1 MLNPQLVANF
11 IQTLLSSATTDY
23 KFNINA
29 ELNQAKGGYITGIL
43 RTVEAPQSPI
53 ENYTDIKYVYDC
65 ELLIPAAR
73 TNDIY
78 IKIKDIVS
86 SVLEANNGVKQDF
99 GTGKGT
105 ITFSDAVPGKYDI
118 AYGVGDSLPMRFRVF
133 VTYTEIDTVTSADKK
148 WYLDGVL
155 IPYLSESVTIQT
167 EGYTRKI
174 FTEQYSKT
182 LKTGQTRFYTFEV
195 PETSG
200 IGQNINAL
208 ILNNNISA
216 THTLKLIDGVTYT
229 ESNPFQTNVIVYTSG
244 TVKSVK
250 PNASSITITFT
261 DTGVNTEYPMY
272 QLGLVDFPFDR
283 QGEDTR
289 YFSTTAKQTAY
300 FTTLLAV
307 GAPFEVIPAP
317 NLNSIN
323 ISRQVYPNNTNKDLL
338 FLTAKNYAVIKIMTT
353 AQSTPQY
360 LYFFITNCEVGEGGQ
375 VMYDLELDTVQTY
388 FFDPSIK
395 FADCL
400 IERAHLNRFEKV
412 DKTTV
417 KFVTDPASKIY
428 NAEDALNFPKRLTKR
443 TRIGL
448 QSTGNAEVDNW
459 LNTYVDYWVYVFL
472 SSGRY
477 DYGRVGEANN
487 TVFPQIRINK
497 NKLNDTKVGDDG
509 LLTLPAACYC
519 YPVFKK
525 LTEPNNVGII
535 RLKNT
540 TTTTQ
545 YIDIDELGALGL
557 EAKNTGDNGITAK
570 YYTKKISTIPPF
582 ALFTSGV
589 ENKDGLRF
597 SYSISNNVLSIYD
610 NIPDPE
616 PGFVGRS
623 APFEYCFGN
632 GYPTEAFIGHPE
644 SAEQQNTLNIGVL
657 VLFNQYIDSIETE
670 LYSLPYNNNIL
681 ISDIKNGTNRLLYNP
696 KLNSQNFKELIISAS
711 SGDEFAYDIQKLQSN
726 QIQFLYNEPLQ
737 PEITKYYMRVSPVG
751 LYVDGSDKNY
761 TGLVGSN
768 DTSMAFVTDQYST
781 FIANNKN
788 FWMQSNMK
796 IVAGAFKSHA
806 NNLVNYAKSTDGQD
820 DLVYNTGM
828 SILDTRLAIIDRN
841 LTIDNMRNAPEQLK
855 NANGSVL
862 FNMSVTDL
870 GLYVE
875 EWSALDGDIQTG
887 FDFMELYG
895 FAVNAIDNVKNYTNI
910 RKYHNYV
917 KAQLEA
923 ITGGSMS
930 NISRENLRQR
940 FAKGIRFWNIA
951 TPDYSNENYENWLD
965 N

>member
-29 ELNQAKGGYITGIL
+29 ELNQTKGGYITGIL
-43 RTVEAPQSPI
+43 RTAEAPQSPI
-53 ENYTDIKYVYDC
+53 ENYTDVKYVYDC

-133 VTYTEIDTVTSADKK
+133 VTYTEIDTVTSSDKK

-195 PETSG
+195 PETSE

-289 YFSTTAKQTAY
+289 YFSTTAEQTAY
-300 FTTLLAV
+300 FSTLLAV

-400 IERAHLNRFEKV
+400 IERAHLNRFERV
-412 DKTTV
+412 DDTTV

-443 TRIGL
+443 TKIGL
-448 QSTGNAEVDNW
+448 QHTGYPDVDEW
-459 LNTYVDYWVYVFL
+459 LNKNVICWVYVFL
-472 SSGRY
+472 SPGTYKFNYGGDGTGTYPYSYNISSFKIVNNDIRTVVDLGVSCFCYPIFTTGVIERKIIFEQDLYNDAGSFVKTAKIGFYSEIDSATSAFEELNTEVSGKYYLKKISPTSPFAKFSLVNFSLNIDGNTLTIKSPRREKIEPSEDAY
-477 DYGRVGEANN
+477 RIYAN
-487 TVFPQIRINK
+487 TVTVYPTF
-497 NKLNDTKVGDDG
+497 TDDYAEKGGG
-509 LLTLPAACYC
+509 LLFINYILENP
-519 YPVFKK
+519 
-525 LTEPNNVGII
+525 LE
-535 RLKNT
+535 
-540 TTTTQ
+540 TTQ
-545 YIDIDELGALGL
+545 Y
-557 EAKNTGDNGITAK
+557 
-570 YYTKKISTIPPF
+570 S
-582 ALFTSGV
+582 
-589 ENKDGLRF
+589 
-597 SYSISNNVLSIYD
+597 LS
-610 NIPDPE
+610 
-616 PGFVGRS
+616 
-623 APFEYCFGN
+623 
-632 GYPTEAFIGHPE
+632 
-644 SAEQQNTLNIGVL
+644 
-657 VLFNQYIDSIETE
+657 
-670 LYSLPYNNNIL
+670 YNNNISIL
-681 ISDIKNGTNRLLYNP
+681 DIKNGTSRLSYNP
-696 KLNSQNFKELIISAS
+696 KLNSQNFKELLITSS

-726 QIQFLYNEPLQ
+726 QIQFLYTEPLQ

-751 LYVDGSDKNY
+751 LYVDGTDKNY

-768 DTSMAFVTDQYST
+768 DTSIALVVDSYAQFL
-781 FIANNKN
+781 ANNKN

-796 IVAGAFKSHA
+796 IVSGAVKSIAGFGASAISGNA
-806 NNLVNYAKSTDGQD
+806 NPAQGIMTGI
-820 DLVYNTGM
+820 DLAT
-828 SILDTRLAIIDRN
+828 SIIDRN
-841 LTIDNMRNAPEQLK
+841 MTIDNMKNAPDQIK
-855 NANGSVL
+855 NAGGNAV
-862 FNMSVTDL
+862 FNVCVTDI

-895 FAVNAIDNVKNYTNI
+895 FAVNSIDNIKDYVNI

-917 KAQLEA
+917 KAQIQA
-923 ITGGSMS
+923 VTGGSMS
-930 NISRENLRQR
+930 NVSRENLRQR
-940 FAKGIRFWNIA
+940 FAQGIRFWNVDV
-951 TPDYSNENYENWLD
+951 PDYSKENYENWLD

>member
-53 ENYTDIKYVYDC
+53 ENYTDVKYVYDC

-86 SVLEANNGVKQDF
+86 PVLEANNGVKQDF

-195 PETSG
+195 PETSE

-289 YFSTTAKQTAY
+289 YFSTTAEQTAY
-300 FTTLLAV
+300 FSTLLAV

-388 FFDPSIK
+388 FFDPNIK

-412 DKTTV
+412 DDTTV

-443 TRIGL
+443 TKIGL
-448 QSTGNAEVDNW
+448 PTTGIIEVDEW
-459 LNTYVDYWVYVFL
+459 LDTNIKYWVYVFL
-472 SSGRY
+472 ATNKYNFKYMTSISPATYEYPSDIKSVYISS
-477 DYGRVGEANN
+477 ANSDSKF
-487 TVFPQIRINK
+487 VD
-497 NKLNDTKVGDDG
+497 LGV
-509 LLTLPAACYC
+509 ACYC
-519 YPVFKK
+519 YPVFKENLFPVK
-525 LTEPNNVGII
+525 
-535 RLKNT
+535 RLMFRKKIKDQNGSILAESLISFQSQDKFITSDFETLNDGVTGKYYIKKVSTISPLYNISFTSYKIT
-540 TTTTQ
+540 TKESGKIETLELYADDTINQTSVVENSQ
-545 YIDIDELGALGL
+545 YQIDFKSITIQPTGVESLFINGFNFGDGASGL
-557 EAKNTGDNGITAK
+557 VFINYSFITALTSFK
-570 YYTKKISTIPPF
+570 Y
-582 ALFTSGV
+582 
-589 ENKDGLRF
+589 N
-597 SYSISNNVLSIYD
+597 
-610 NIPDPE
+610 
-616 PGFVGRS
+616 
-623 APFEYCFGN
+623 
-632 GYPTEAFIGHPE
+632 
-644 SAEQQNTLNIGVL
+644 
-657 VLFNQYIDSIETE
+657 
-670 LYSLPYNNNIL
+670 LPYNNNISIL
-681 ISDIKNGTNRLLYNP
+681 DIKNGTNRLSYNP
-696 KLNSQNFKELIISAS
+696 KLNSQNFKELLITSS

-768 DTSMAFVTDQYST
+768 DTSLALVVNSYDQ
-781 FIANNKN
+781 FLANNKN

-796 IVAGAFKSHA
+796 IVSGA
-806 NNLVNYAKSTDGQD
+806 AKSIVGFGASAISGKVNPAQGIMTGI
-820 DLVYNTGM
+820 DLAT
-828 SILDTRLAIIDRN
+828 SIIDRN
-841 LTIDNMRNAPEQLK
+841 MTIDNMKNAPEQIK
-855 NANGSVL
+855 NANGNII
-862 FNMSVTDL
+862 FNMSVTDI

-895 FAVNAIDNVKNYTNI
+895 FAVNAIDNIKDYVNI

-917 KAQLEA
+917 KAQIQA
-923 ITGGSMS
+923 VTGGSMS

-940 FAKGIRFWNIA
+940 FAQGIRFWNVDV
-951 TPDYSNENYENWLD
+951 PDYSKENYENWLD

>member
-43 RTVEAPQSPI
+43 RTAEAPQSPI
-53 ENYTDIKYVYDC
+53 ENYTDVKYVYDC

-133 VTYTEIDTVTSADKK
+133 VTYTEIDTVTSSDKK

-195 PETSG
+195 PETSE

-208 ILNNNISA
+208 ILDNNISA

-229 ESNPFQTNVIVYTSG
+229 ESTPFQTNVIVYTSG

-289 YFSTTAKQTAY
+289 YFSTTAKQTEY
-300 FTTLLAV
+300 FSTLLAV

-412 DKTTV
+412 DNTTV

-443 TRIGL
+443 TKLNVYPSAGVSVG
-448 QSTGNAEVDNW
+448 QW
-459 LNTYVDYWVYVFL
+459 LETNVKYWVYVFL
-472 SSGRY
+472 SPGTY
-477 DYGRVGEANN
+477 NFKYKENE
-487 TVFPQIRINK
+487 F
-497 NKLNDTKVGDDG
+497 
-509 LLTLPAACYC
+509 TLPIVSLKLFSRNSASSFEKDNELLVDLGVSCYC
-519 YPVFKK
+519 YPVFNEDFEDIEIVFEGYT
-525 LTEPNNVGII
+525 TEGGQQIPSYIYFKSKTNP
-535 RLKNT
+535 T
-540 TTTTQ
+540 TGFE
-545 YIDIDELGALGL
+545 ELNSGV
-557 EAKNTGDNGITAK
+557 TGK
-570 YYTKKISTIPPF
+570 YYLKKISTISPF
-582 ALFTSGV
+582 SDLNPDVLFYVEDTSLKKKLRVVVGSLSNAGVMNTGNGRMISADNYSVSADGSVLGEEFGLYFLEWQRNASYETEQYFVSYKQSFNKSDVKNGV
-589 ENKDGLRF
+589 E
-597 SYSISNNVLSIYD
+597 
-610 NIPDPE
+610 
-616 PGFVGRS
+616 
-623 APFEYCFGN
+623 
-632 GYPTEAFIGHPE
+632 
-644 SAEQQNTLNIGVL
+644 
-657 VLFNQYIDSIETE
+657 
-670 LYSLPYNNNIL
+670 
-681 ISDIKNGTNRLLYNP
+681 RLAYNP
-696 KLNSQNFKELIISAS
+696 KLLSENFRQLTITTS
-711 SGDEFAYDIQKLQSN
+711 SGDEFTYDIQKLQKTLIS
-726 QIQFLYNEPLQ
+726 FLYTEPIQ
-737 PEITKYYMRVSPVG
+737 PEITKYYYRLKPTG
-751 LYVDGSDKNY
+751 LYVDGTDKNY

-768 DTSMAFVTDQYST
+768 DTSIALVVDSYAQFL
-781 FIANNKN
+781 ANNKN

-796 IVAGAFKSHA
+796 IVSGAVKSGIGIAANAASGNVAGALTSA
-806 NNLVNYAKSTDGQD
+806 TTTGI
-820 DLVYNTGM
+820 DLAT
-828 SILDTRLAIIDRN
+828 SLIDRN
-841 LTIDNMRNAPEQLK
+841 MTIDNMKNAPDQIK
-855 NANGSVL
+855 NAGGNAV
-862 FNMSVTDL
+862 FNVCVTDI

-895 FAVNAIDNVKNYTNI
+895 FSVNAIDNVKDYVNI

-917 KAQLEA
+917 KAQIQA
-923 ITGGSMS
+923 VTGVSMS

-940 FAKGIRFWNIA
+940 FAQGIRFWNVDV
-951 TPDYSNENYENWLD
+951 PDYSKENYENWLD